1 MFITDNDYEVQVRQE
16 IMQLLDGSDDRSA
29 IRLAERMAVDQI
41 KSYLSGRYDT
51 ATIFACEGDDRD
63 LFLVMIAIDIA
74 LYHLWSK
81 RAPRKIPEFR
91 AQRYQD
97 ALDWLKAVG
106 EGTLQT
112 DLPQLPTDEYT
123 GDVLITSNYKPNQ
136 NKY

>member
-1 MFITDNDYEVQVRQE
+1 MFVTDSDYEVQVRQE
-16 IMQLLDGSDDRSA
+16 IMSLLDGSDDRA
-29 IRLAERMAVDQI
+29 ALRLAERMAIDQI

-51 ATIFACEGDDRD
+51 TTIFACEGDERD
-63 LFLVMIAIDIA
+63 HFLVMITIDIA

-106 EGTLQT
+106 EGTLTT
-112 DLPQLPTDEYT
+112 DLPQLPTDEYV
-123 GDVLITSNYKPNQ
+123 GDVVITSNYKPNQ

>member
-16 IMQLLDGSDDRSA
+16 IVQLLDGSNDHSA
-29 IRLAERMAVDQI
+29 VRLAERMAIDQI

-51 ATIFACEGDDRD
+51 QTIFACEGDERD

>member
-1 MFITDNDYEVQVRQE
+1 MFLNDDDYEVQVRQE
-16 IMQLLDGSDDRSA
+16 IITLLDGSDDRSA
-29 IRLAERMAVDQI
+29 VRLAERMATDQI
-41 KSYLSGRYDT
+41 KSYLGGRYDVS
-51 ATIFACEGDDRD
+51 TIFSQEGGDRD
-63 LFLVMIAIDIA
+63 HFLVMIAIDIA

-106 EGTLQT
+106 EGTLTT
-112 DLPQLPTDEYT
+112 DLPQLPVEQYT
-123 GDVLITSNYKPNQ
+123 GDVLIQSNYKPNS

>member
-1 MFITDNDYEVQVRQE
+1 MFINDEDYDVQVRQE
-16 IMQLLDGSDDRSA
+16 IMGLLDNSDNRQA
-29 IRLAERMAVDQI
+29 VGLAERMATDQI
-41 KSYLSGRYDT
+41 KSYLSGRYDVQ
-51 ATIFACEGDDRD
+51 TIFAQEGDSRNH
-63 LFLVMIAIDIA
+63 FIVMITIDIA

-106 EGTLQT
+106 EGTMAT
-112 DLPQLPTDEYT
+112 DLPQLPVDEYT
-123 GDVLITSNYKPNQ
+123 GDVVIRSNYKPNQ

>member
-16 IMQLLDGSDDRSA
+16 IMQLLDGSDERSA
-29 IRLAERMAVDQI
+29 VRLAERMAVDQI

-123 GDVLITSNYKPNQ
+123 GDVVITSNYKPNQ